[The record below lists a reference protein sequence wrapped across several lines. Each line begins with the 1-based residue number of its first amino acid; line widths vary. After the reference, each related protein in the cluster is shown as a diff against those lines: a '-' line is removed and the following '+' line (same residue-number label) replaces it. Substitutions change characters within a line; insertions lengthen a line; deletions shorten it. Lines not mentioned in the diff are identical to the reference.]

1 MTDVRP
7 FRALRYDPA
16 RVDLDRVIAPP
27 YDVVTPEE
35 RAFYWER
42 DAHGAVRLELTR
54 DPDAEATTDYRD
66 VAATIAAWRREG
78 VLRLDAE
85 PALYAL
91 RQSFPGP
98 DGEPRV
104 REGFFAALRLEAY
117 ERRIVRPHERTL
129 AGPKADRLKLLR
141 ATRANLSPIF
151 LLYEDPEQ
159 TLTALLTRRLDA
171 GPSVEAVEALD
182 AAGVHHRMVAVTEA
196 DDVARVQSFLAER
209 PVVIADGHHR
219 YETALAYR
227 EERRAAGADAGGVTP
242 PHDFVL
248 AYLADAY
255 APGSL
260 LLPIH
265 RVVRAVPAPD
275 DATWRA
281 RLPGWSEQQIP
292 CPDLEKLAALL
303 AAHLAPLAATRQ
315 AFVADD
321 GSGTLRLFSRP
332 RRLPGVPTGDMAAD
346 ADVAADAE
354 IGTRVLHT
362 EVLEGVFGL
371 DDTAVRDGAVAFPK
385 KALEAAHDVRAGR
398 GTVALYLNPL
408 RPEDVFAVTAAGEVL
423 PQKSTFFAPKLP
435 TGLCFRLLDEDPL
448 DEDPA

>member
-1 MTDVRP
+1 VTDVRP

-27 YDVVTPEE
+27 YDVVTPDE
-35 RAFYWER
+35 RKFYWER

-54 DPDAEATTDYRD
+54 DPGAEAAADYRD
-66 VAATIAAWRREG
+66 VAATIAAWQREG
-78 VLRLDAE
+78 VLQLDPE

-91 RQSFPGP
+91 RQRFAGP
-98 DGEPRV
+98 DGAPRV
-104 REGFFAALRLEAY
+104 REGFFAALRLESY

-151 LLYEDPEQ
+151 LLYEDPQRVLSER
-159 TLTALLTRRLDA
+159 LTQLLDA
-171 GPSVEAVEALD
+171 GPAVEALD
-182 AAGVHHRMVAVTEA
+182 AAGVHHRLVRVCDA
-196 DDVARVQSFLAER
+196 DAIARIQAFLAER

-227 EERRAAGADAGGVTP
+227 DEQRAAAGGAAGDAEP
-242 PHDFVL
+242 SHEFVL

-265 RVVRAVPAPD
+265 RVVRAVAAPD

-281 RLPGWSEQQIP
+281 RLSGWTEQRIP
-292 CPDLEKLAALL
+292 CPALEKLPALL
-303 AAHLAPLAATRQ
+303 AEHLAPLASTHQ
-315 AFVADD
+315 GFVADD
-321 GSGTLRLFSRP
+321 GSGVLRLFARP
-332 RRLPGVPTGDMAAD
+332 RRTRGDSAEDPAT
-346 ADVAADAE
+346 AGAE
-354 IGTRVLHT
+354 IGTRVVHS
-362 EVLEGVFGL
+362 EVLAGVFDL
-371 DDTAVRDGAVAFPK
+371 DDAAVRDGAVAFPK
-385 KALEAAHDVRAGR
+385 QPLEAARDVREGR

-435 TGLCFRLLDEDPL
+435 TGLCFRLLDE
-448 DEDPA
+448 EPA